1 MKKILETEFDKI
13 KNGDWLIAIDKEDN
27 SRYDIYMNIRILKD
41 EKFICDFT
49 PNVKTEDSIQ
59 KLSNFFKDLE
69 HDRYD
74 FFILNKEE
82 IKKRKAELMLREL
95 KK

>member
-1 MKKILETEFDKI
+1 MSAKGKILSTREHALKRPDMYIGSI
-13 KNGDWLIAIDKEDN
+13 KTI
-27 SRYDIYMNIRILKD
+27 KD

-49 PNVKTEDSIQ
+49 PNVKTEDSIK

-82 IKKRKAELMLREL
+82 IKKRKAELMLR
-95 KK
+95 K